1 MSSSDESEHESLQVA
16 NLLCAIREEKVTKY
30 LLLFENRS
38 AEWFKAHELRPE
50 VLKLG
55 QWKFPDYEIE
65 AIDDT
70 WFAFLSCY

>member
-1 MSSSDESEHESLQVA
+1 MI

-30 LLLFENRS
+30 LLLFENGS
-38 AEWFKAHELRPE
+38 TKWFEAHELRPE

-55 QWKFPDYEIE
+55 QWKFPDNEIE

-70 WFAFLSCY
+70 WFAFVLLLKKIFHQIISQIP